1 MSCGDPHEID
11 CTEVLLDVHRFLDG
25 EIDEA
30 RTTRIRRHLD
40 ECSPCLRQFGIE
52 REVKQLVA
60 RCCGAERAPDD
71 LRGRIVAQLQRVTL
85 EYGTVEFRPE

>member
-11 CTEVLLDVHRFLDG
+11 CSEVLMDVHRFLDG

-30 RTTRIRRHLD
+30 RTLRIRQHLD

-52 REVKQLVA
+52 REVKILVA
-60 RCCGAERAPDD
+60 RCCGAERAPED
-71 LRGRIVAQLQRVTL
+71 LRMKIVTRLQRVSL
-85 EYGTVEFRPE
+85 EFGSVEFRPE

>member
-1 MSCGDPHEID
+1 MSGGDAHEID

-30 RTTRIRRHLD
+30 RTTRIRQHLD

-71 LRGRIVAQLQRVTL
+71 LRGRIVAQLQRVTI